1 MGDGGTMTPSFLSHW
16 PRRFSLALLFA
27 VPSMLALAGP
37 AVADDWYIRGNLGYE
52 QSEDA
57 DFSDRNCA
65 STQPPALFG
74 CVKGD
79 DGRPIGAYGDFGS
92 YPVVE
97 LALGRRLMPWL
108 RADLS
113 LGYRFDADYD
123 GSANFL
129 SVGFNEPVSAT
140 LDSWT
145 GMLNGFVD
153 LAPVISHDLGPFE
166 PYLGVGLGVAH
177 NQLGKMTYRFPENPY
192 RHKLSVTPDG
202 ERTSFAYRLALGT
215 GIRLSEHLVLDL
227 SAYYTDL
234 GEVGTDSGVMLMNHV
249 PGGIP
254 IDETESDLSAYGL
267 SIGVRYAF

>member
-1 MGDGGTMTPSFLSHW
+1 MVDEGTMRSGFLSDLQ
-16 PRRFSLALLFA
+16 RRLGLAALFT
-27 VPSMLALAGP
+27 VPMMLALVEA
-37 AVADDWYIRGNLGYE
+37 AEAEDWYLRGSLGYE

-65 STQPPALFG
+65 STRPPALFG

-97 LALGRRLMPWL
+97 LALGRRLLPWL

-123 GSANFL
+123 GNANFL

-145 GMLNGFVD
+145 GMLNAFVD
-153 LAPVISHDLGPFE
+153 LAPLTSRDLGRFE
-166 PYLGVGLGVAH
+166 PYLGVGLGAAY

-215 GIRLSEHLVLDL
+215 GIRLSEQLMLDL

-234 GEVGTDSGVMLMNHV
+234 GEVGTDSGLMLMNHV
-249 PGGIP
+249 PAGIR
-254 IDETESDLSAYGL
+254 IDETETKLRAYGL
-267 SIGVRYAF
+267 SVGVRYAF